1 MKFAIAIVLLVTV
14 VGVYCKS
21 KGAAAP
27 AAPAADEGAATVTPR
42 ILTPQEIIRMA
53 TALNSI
59 VGPEHAKHLTR
70 LAVSSLTR
78 GGMDSRADSG
88 ARSRAHSQAHSLA
101 GSEAGSRAGSDCKC
115 LYRPIF
121 TIL

>member
-1 MKFAIAIVLLVTV
+1 MKFAIYIVLLVSV
-14 VGVYCKS
+14 VSVYCES
-21 KGAAAP
+21 KDADAP
-27 AAPAADEGAATVTPR
+27 AAADEGTTSVTPR
-42 ILTPQEIIRMA
+42 ILTPQEIIRIA
-53 TALNSI
+53 SALNEI

-78 GGMDSRADSG
+78 GGTSGRAGAG
-88 ARSRAHSQAHSLA
+88 ARSRSQSQAHSLA